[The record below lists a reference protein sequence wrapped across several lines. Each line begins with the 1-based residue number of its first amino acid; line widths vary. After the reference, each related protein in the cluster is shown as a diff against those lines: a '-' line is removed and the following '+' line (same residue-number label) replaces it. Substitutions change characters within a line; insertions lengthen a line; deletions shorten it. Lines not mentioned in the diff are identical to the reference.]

1 MKASE
6 AKLLEFLKK
15 SSQFVIPIYQRSYSW
30 EEKQCRQLWDDILR
44 AGSSD
49 DIAVHFI
56 GSIVYIEQGLSQ
68 VTHQAPMLIIDG
80 QQRLTTIS
88 LLLEALART
97 IGNDYEPVDGF
108 SAPKIR
114 EYYLTNRLEK
124 RNKYFKLL
132 LSRADDA
139 TLKTIIQN
147 IEYPI
152 EASIRVTQNF
162 ELFQVLLK
170 NLKGDYHAV
179 CSGLAKLVVVDIAL
193 SRDQD
198 NPQLIFESMNSTGKE
213 LSQADLIR
221 NFVLMGLDHDLQ
233 SELYEKY
240 WRPME
245 VEFGQEAYGAQFDN
259 FMRHFLTVRTGE
271 IPREREVYEAFKEY
285 SRTKPVHAAGSE
297 ALVKEIRTIA
307 GYFCAMALGRES
319 DPALAAAFADLRELR
334 VDVAYPLLLEMYDDY
349 VKNTLNTQEFVA
361 AIRLIESYIFRRA
374 TCGIPA
380 FGMNVTFANFGK
392 ALDKAHYL
400 ESVKAH
406 FLLLASARRFP
417 DDNSFRHALHS
428 RDFYNF
434 RSRNYCLRRLEN
446 FGRKEPVSVAQ
457 YSIEHIL
464 PQNPDL
470 PLAWRDALGPDWQN
484 VHAQWL
490 HTLGNITLTG
500 YNSEYRDFPFEKKRD
515 MSGGFSAS
523 PLALNAGL
531 GQLRTWNEVTIRE
544 RGRRLAIMAV
554 DVWAAPQLD
563 SITLARHRPSRNLSS
578 NTYSILDHP
587 HLGNGKIRTLFD
599 ALRSEILSIDPSV
612 REEFYRPYIAYKAET
627 NFVDV
632 IPQARRLKLS
642 LNMPFSEIVDPLGV
656 CRDVTQVGH
665 YGNGDVEVGMQS
677 IEELSYI
684 INLVRQSFERQISS

>member
-285 SRTKPVHAAGSE
+285 SRTKPVRAAGSE

-319 DPALAAAFADLRELR
+319 DPSLAAAFGDLRELR

-349 VKNTLNTQEFVA
+349 VKNTLNTQDFVA
-361 AIRLIESYIFRRA
+361 AIRLIESYIFRRTA
-374 TCGIPA
+374 CGIPA
-380 FGMNVTFANFGK
+380 FGMNVTFSSFGK
-392 ALDKAHYL
+392 ALDKARYL
-400 ESVKAH
+400 DSVKAH

-417 DDNSFRHALHS
+417 DDNSFRHALYS

-457 YSIEHIL
+457 YSVEHIL

-500 YNSEYRDFPFEKKRD
+500 YNSEYRDLPFDKKRD

-554 DVWAAPQLD
+554 DVWPAPQLD
-563 SITLARHRPSRNLSS
+563 AITLARHRPSRNLSS

-587 HLGNGKIRTLFD
+587 HLGNSKIRTLFE

-632 IPQARRLKLS
+632 VPQARRLKLS
-642 LNMPFSEIVDPLGV
+642 LNMPFSEIVDPLGL
-656 CRDVTQVGH
+656 CRDVTQIGH

-677 IEELSYI
+677 VEELSYI
-684 INLVRQSFERQISS
+684 IDLIRQSFERQIN